1 MEKYDMEKEMILKGY
16 LQSETN
22 NTGND
27 HQFILEKYP
36 CNHSVIISIQAGKES
51 SLESS
56 VE

>member
-27 HQFILEKYP
+27 HQFILETYP
-36 CNHSVIISIQAGKES
+36 CNHSVIISIQAGQERA
-51 SLESS
+51 
-56 VE
+56 V